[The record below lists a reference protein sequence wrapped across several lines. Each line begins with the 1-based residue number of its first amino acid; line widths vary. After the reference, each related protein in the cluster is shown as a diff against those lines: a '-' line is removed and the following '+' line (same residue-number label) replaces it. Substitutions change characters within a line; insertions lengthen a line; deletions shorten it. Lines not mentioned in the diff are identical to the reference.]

1 MPNGTV
7 HCNLI
12 YWIDISLNYLCDT
25 LIYCPLLLV
34 KKNQIC
40 SIHVIYVLFD
50 KIEYN
55 RMGQYAFEKRR
66 GLGTRYKHTVNI
78 DTG

>member
-1 MPNGTV
+1 M
-7 HCNLI
+7 L
-12 YWIDISLNYLCDT
+12 
-25 LIYCPLLLV
+25 
-34 KKNQIC
+34 
-40 SIHVIYVLFD
+40 YVLFD

-66 GLGTRYKHTVNI
+66 GLGTRYKHTVNT